1 MSTAAHCTPEPR
13 AVPELPPHVVS
24 LFVADTHPLLQLK
37 RALDWPALQA
47 VMVRHWRAAGK
58 NVDGRPGLPW
68 PVALYVP
75 LLVLMA
81 VKALSARQMEEY
93 SAENVVARVF
103 LDLAENP
110 LPHLRDHSNIA
121 RAQAALG
128 TAGWQQINHL
138 VVTEAVRLGFGKPQ
152 LLSADTTVQEPQIGY
167 PHEAG
172 ILRGIAQ
179 RGYRAAVKLKNRGY
193 QHAQAA
199 IEKAKEVFGRV
210 KDYHL
215 FAKTKPA
222 KDQALKKILSH
233 SKQLLTS
240 SRQVIKQVGV
250 ASPKV
255 AHAAVAKLQQMGEVS
270 GVLIPQIEQW
280 MKTGKVARHKIL
292 HPGITQARSIVK
304 KSAGKKVAF
313 GLKWLLNRITGGY
326 IFGKVVDARG
336 DERKMPLAA
345 LQNYREVF
353 GEQASPE
360 MAVYD
365 RGGSCA
371 QTVEKLQKA
380 GVKKVG
386 IQPAGKAPWS
396 VAEEDQK
403 EVGSQRGQTEGSIG
417 TLKSS
422 KYEFRGGR
430 QRSNESLRAAGQR
443 AMVCMNLVNLMRDI
457 VEKDRTMTTEVV

>member
-24 LFVADTHPLLQLK
+24 LFVADTHPVLQLK
-37 RALDWPALQA
+37 RALDSPALQA

-93 SAENVVARVF
+93 RAENVVAACFWTLQIRCRICAIIQISPRTSC
-103 LDLAENP
+103 LRHGGLATDQP
-110 LPHLRDHSNIA
+110 SGSDRG
-121 RAQAALG
+121 R
-128 TAGWQQINHL
+128 
-138 VVTEAVRLGFGKPQ
+138 AVRVWQAQ

-179 RGYRAAVKLKNRGY
+179 QVYRAAVKLKNRGY

-199 IEKAKEVFGRV
+199 SEKAKEVFGRV

-215 FAKTKPA
+215 FAKTKHA
-222 KDQALKKILSH
+222 KDQALKKILSP
-233 SKQLLTS
+233 SQQLIPS

-270 GVLIPQIEQW
+270 GVLIPQIEQG
-280 MKTGKVARHKIL
+280 MKTGKVARHKL
-292 HPGITQARSIVK
+292 LPPGLPK
-304 KSAGKKVAF
+304 PG
-313 GLKWLLNRITGGY
+313 
-326 IFGKVVDARG
+326 
-336 DERKMPLAA
+336 P
-345 LQNYREVF
+345 
-353 GEQASPE
+353 
-360 MAVYD
+360 
-365 RGGSCA
+365 
-371 QTVEKLQKA
+371 
-380 GVKKVG
+380 
-386 IQPAGKAPWS
+386 
-396 VAEEDQK
+396 
-403 EVGSQRGQTEGSIG
+403 
-417 TLKSS
+417 
-422 KYEFRGGR
+422 
-430 QRSNESLRAAGQR
+430 
-443 AMVCMNLVNLMRDI
+443 
-457 VEKDRTMTTEVV
+457 

>member
-1 MSTAAHCTPEPR
+1 
-13 AVPELPPHVVS
+13 VVS

-47 VMVRHWRAAGK
+47 VMVRHWRTAGK

-179 RGYRAAVKLKNRGY
+179 RVYRAAVKLKNRGY
-193 QHAQAA
+193 HHAQAA
-199 IEKAKEVFGRV
+199 SEKAKEVFGRV

-215 FAKTKPA
+215 FAKTKHA
-222 KDQALKKILSH
+222 KDQALKKILSP
-233 SKQLLTS
+233 SQQLIPS

-250 ASPKV
+250 ASTKV

-270 GVLIPQIEQW
+270 GVLIPQIEQG

-326 IFGKVVDARG
+326 IFGKVVDARV

-403 EVGSQRGQTEGSIG
+403 EVGRQRGQTEGSIG

-457 VEKDRTMTTEVV
+457 VEKDRTMTTAVV

>member
-13 AVPELPPHVVS
+13 AVPELPPHLVS

-47 VMVRHWRAAGK
+47 VMVRHGGGRKKRGRHTRPALAGRFVCPLVGLDGGQSPLGAA
-58 NVDGRPGLPW
+58 DGRIQRRERGG
-68 PVALYVP
+68 
-75 LLVLMA
+75 
-81 VKALSARQMEEY
+81 
-93 SAENVVARVF
+93 ARVF
-103 LDLAENP
+103 GPYRNP

-179 RGYRAAVKLKNRGY
+179 RVYRAAVKLKNRGY

-215 FAKTKPA
+215 FAKTKHA

-233 SKQLLTS
+233 SKQLITS

-250 ASPKV
+250 ASTKV

-313 GLKWLLNRITGGY
+313 GLKWLLNRIPGG
-326 IFGKVVDARG
+326 IFLAKSWTRVSTRERCRSQPCRIIERCLGSRPARRWQSTTAAG
-336 DERKMPLAA
+336 VARRPWRSCKRLGSRRSASSPPAKPPGRLPRKTRKRLAA
-345 LQNYREVF
+345 NAGRPRGASGPSRAANTNSEGADSAATRARE
-353 GEQASPE
+353 QP
-360 MAVYD
+360 
-365 RGGSCA
+365 GS
-371 QTVEKLQKA
+371 VR
-380 GVKKVG
+380 
-386 IQPAGKAPWS
+386 WS
-396 VAEEDQK
+396 V
-403 EVGSQRGQTEGSIG
+403 
-417 TLKSS
+417 
-422 KYEFRGGR
+422 
-430 QRSNESLRAAGQR
+430 
-443 AMVCMNLVNLMRDI
+443 
-457 VEKDRTMTTEVV
+457 

>member
-1 MSTAAHCTPEPR
+1 MSTIAHCTPAPR
-13 AVPELPPHVVS
+13 AVPGSPPYLVS

-93 SAENVVARVF
+93 GTENVVARVF

-179 RGYRAAVKLKNRGY
+179 RVYRAAVKLKNRGC

-199 IEKAKEVFGRV
+199 IEKAKEVFSRV

-215 FAKTKPA
+215 FAKTKHA
-222 KDQALKKILSH
+222 KDQALKKILRH
-233 SKQLLTS
+233 SKQLLSS
-240 SRQVIKQVGV
+240 SREVIKQVGR
-250 ASPKV
+250 ASTTA

-313 GLKWLLNRITGGY
+313 GLKWLINRISGGY
-326 IFGKVVDARG
+326 IFGKVVDARA
-336 DERKMPLAA
+336 DERQMPLAA

-353 GEQASPE
+353 GAQASPE

-396 VAEEDQK
+396 VAEADQK

-417 TLKSS
+417 TLKSR
-422 KYEFRGGR
+422 KYDFSGGS

-443 AMVCMNLVNLMRDI
+443 AMVCMNLVNLLRDI
-457 VEKDRTMTTEVV
+457 VEKDRTMRTAVV

>member
-1 MSTAAHCTPEPR
+1 MSTAAQCTPEPR
-13 AVPELPPHVVS
+13 AVPELPSHLVS

-75 LLVLMA
+75 VLVLMA

-103 LDLAENP
+103 LDLVENP

-152 LLSADTTVQEPQIGY
+152 LLSSDTTVQEPQIGY

-179 RGYRAAVKLKNRGY
+179 RVYRAAVKLKTRGY

-199 IEKAKEVFGRV
+199 VEKAKEVFGRV

-215 FAKTKPA
+215 FAKSKHA

-233 SKQLLTS
+233 SKQLITS
-240 SRQVIKQVGV
+240 SRQVIKQVGA
-250 ASPKV
+250 ASTKV
-255 AHAAVAKLQQMGEVS
+255 AHAAVTKLQQMGEVS

-292 HPGITQARSIVK
+292 HPAITQARAIVK

-313 GLKWLLNRITGGY
+313 GLKWLINRITGGY
-326 IFGKVVDARG
+326 IFGKVVDARA

-380 GVKKVG
+380 GIKKVG

-403 EVGSQRGQTEGSIG
+403 EVGSQRGKTEGSIG

-457 VEKDRTMTTEVV
+457 VERDWTMTTAVV